1 MMKKALLNLVVLTLC
16 LSMLTSCSGLLD
28 GIAPQA
34 TSAIIDSMQSEYEEK
49 GYDVQR
55 GDAESIASLNSPE
68 MREMIQLDLK
78 GEFTDY
84 LICNALDENGQ
95 AEFIYAYGLSDVSDG
110 GALEDYFHELYG
122 SDDYYDCEIINMGWV
137 VTVRLS
143 FTMD

>member
-55 GDAESIASLNSPE
+55 GDAESIASLNSVE

-84 LICNALDENGQ
+84 LICNAVSPFVFSVLDNCR
-95 AEFIYAYGLSDVSDG
+95 AA
-110 GALEDYFHELYG
+110 
-122 SDDYYDCEIINMGWV
+122 C
-137 VTVRLS
+137 
-143 FTMD
+143 